1 MVSRFFNHALPAEL
15 GRAGEAV
22 REGMSVTDGV
32 FRVCLI
38 HFRSY
43 RGKWCEAEAEHR

>member
-1 MVSRFFNHALPAEL
+1 MVSRFFNYALPPEL

-22 REGMSVTDGV
+22 REGMPVTDRA
-32 FRVCLI
+32 FRVWLI

>member
-1 MVSRFFNHALPAEL
+1 MVSRFFNHASPPEL
-15 GRAGEAV
+15 GRAGEVV
-22 REGMSVTDGV
+22 REGMPVTDGA

-43 RGKWCEAEAEHR
+43 RGKWREAEAEHR